1 MGVDVIVGGHPHV
14 LQPVSLLYAE
24 GSDRTTVCAY
34 SLGNAISNQ
43 RRELLK
49 TLCPTGHSE
58 DGAIFTY
65 TFTKTPDG
73 QTSLTAVDLVPTW
86 LYKYTV
92 GGKYRYTMYPLDNA
106 AAASSYGLG
115 AAAVSS
121 LSESYARS
129 KAIVATGLTECQQ
142 ALGCEIR
149 FKD

>member
-14 LQPVSLLYAE
+14 LQPVSLLHAE

-43 RRELLK
+43 RRELISSK
-49 TLCPTGHSE
+49 PTGHTE

-65 TFTKTPDG
+65 TFTKMPDG
-73 QTSLTAVDLVPTW
+73 TTALTSVDLVPTW
-86 LYKYTV
+86 VDKYSV
-92 GGKYRYTMYPLDNA
+92 GGKARYTMYPIDNA
-106 AAASSYGLG
+106 EAVNSYGLS
-115 AAAVSS
+115 AATVSK

-129 KAIVATGLTECQQ
+129 KAIVAEGLTECQK